1 MGWTWA
7 LDPPCSD
14 SLSLSQQPLPAPF
27 LPGGIRPLCAWL
39 WPALHKLRLVRSHG
53 VARAQEAC
61 AEEAGDCVV
70 LTAASQ
76 LGCRW
81 RIDSPATALGSCP
94 FSCPRHELIL
104 LMTTL
109 FCLEGLAIRDGCKP
123 PAGFPGP
130 VSPGSVPC
138 SQPSPHLASPPCFVP
153 ASPPIPSFHIYLSS
167 GFGVRCSGVSRG
179 EPPPCPDAMVVRE
192 SES

>member
-27 LPGGIRPLCAWL
+27 PPGGIRPLCAWP
-39 WPALHKLRLVRSHG
+39 WPVLHKLRLVCSHG

-70 LTAASQ
+70 LSAASQ

-81 RIDSPATALGSCP
+81 RIDSPTTALGSCP

-109 FCLEGLAIRDGCKP
+109 FCLEGLAIRDGCKSSCWVPWRSLSWVNPMLITFP
-123 PAGFPGP
+123 PSCL
-130 VSPGSVPC
+130 SPLLC
-138 SQPSPHLASPPCFVP
+138 
-153 ASPPIPSFHIYLSS
+153 PSFPTLPFFPYL
-167 GFGVRCSGVSRG
+167 FKLWFWC
-179 EPPPCPDAMVVRE
+179 
-192 SES
+192 